1 MAKKKRFRV
10 EAEFITYGF
19 IIVEAETS
27 EQANEIAENT
37 DGGDFVTIDNEG
49 DFNILSTATRV
60 ATKEDL
66 ESEFKS
72 EEYTIDEDEDEDE
85 FTAKEDEDE

>member
-1 MAKKKRFRV
+1 MAKKKKKFRV

-37 DGGDFVTIDNEG
+37 DGGDFVTIENDG

-66 ESEFKS
+66 KSLGSEFTSS
-72 EEYTIDEDEDEDE
+72 EYRIVEDGEE
-85 FTAKEDEDE
+85 

>member
-1 MAKKKRFRV
+1 MAKTKKKKFRV

-37 DGGDFVTIDNEG
+37 DGGDFVTIENDG

-60 ATKEDL
+60 ATKKDL
-66 ESEFKS
+66 KSLGSEFTSS
-72 EEYTIDEDEDEDE
+72 EYRIVEDGEE
-85 FTAKEDEDE
+85 

>member
-1 MAKKKRFRV
+1 MAKKKKFRV

-37 DGGDFVTIDNEG
+37 DGGDFVTIDNDG

-60 ATKEDL
+60 ATKEDMRN
-66 ESEFKS
+66 EFTSSEFTVVEDG
-72 EEYTIDEDEDEDE
+72 EE
-85 FTAKEDEDE
+85 